1 MIAERPAPPSA
12 ADGPIRSVF
21 ADDPE
26 FAPLLEHYR
35 SGVAAK
41 RRALREAVDELPGE
55 IAPLR
60 ALAHQI
66 KGSAGGYGYPQITAA
81 AGDLL
86 AACREE
92 DAEAARTGAERLS
105 DLLGRIGG

>member
-1 MIAERPAPPSA
+1 M
-12 ADGPIRSVF
+12 F

-35 SGVAAK
+35 AGVAAK
-41 RRALREAVDELPGE
+41 RRALWGAVAGLPGE
-55 IAPLR
+55 FAPLR

-92 DAEAARTGAERLS
+92 NAGAAETWARRLS
-105 DLLGRIGG
+105 DLLGRIGE